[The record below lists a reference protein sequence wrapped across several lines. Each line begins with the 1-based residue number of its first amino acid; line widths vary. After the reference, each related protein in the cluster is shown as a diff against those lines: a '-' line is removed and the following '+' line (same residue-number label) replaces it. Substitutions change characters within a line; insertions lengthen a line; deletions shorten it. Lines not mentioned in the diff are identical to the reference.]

1 VLSPF
6 TIDVVIIQSGVIAT
20 EFDGVMTAPL
30 LRQSGSGPYSKMLNA
45 VASGTLVFYERGG
58 GYDPRVIVDLILK
71 GVSANR
77 PKTRYAAGRDAKAMM
92 LMRKWLFDKVVLAT
106 IK

>member
-1 VLSPF
+1 
-6 TIDVVIIQSGVIAT
+6 
-20 EFDGVMTAPL
+20 
-30 LRQSGSGPYSKMLNA
+30 
-45 VASGTLVFYERGG
+45 
-58 GYDPRVIVDLILK
+58 VIVDLILK

-77 PKTRYAAGRDAKAMM
+77 SKTRYAAGRDAKAMM

>member
-1 VLSPF
+1 
-6 TIDVVIIQSGVIAT
+6 VIAT
-20 EFDGVMTAPL
+20 KFGGVMIARL
-30 LRQSGSGPYSKMLNA
+30 LRRSGSGPYSKMPNA

-58 GYDPRVIVDLILK
+58 GCDPRVIVDLIL
-71 GVSANR
+71 SAKR
-77 PKTRYAAGRDAKAMM
+77 PKTRYAAGRYAKAMM